1 MILKTLC
8 YSFFCDKMGLKDAI
22 QYVYEH
28 EYKKL
33 LIIPLLL
40 FILAVAQISFQVYS
54 TGDFVDRSVGLKG
67 GVSITASRDLLDVD
81 KLSFD
86 AKSLNPDADVAVR
99 SLRNTGEVIV
109 EISDISEDD
118 IVKLLDSQSVDRGS
132 VVVEVTSGV
141 VGSSFFR
148 ATMGALALSFI
159 LMTIVVALSF
169 RTFIPSLAVVL
180 AAASDIIITL
190 AIFNIAGQKLTT
202 AGIAAFLMLIG
213 YSVDTDIL
221 LSTRALKRK
230 EGSFNDRI
238 YSSIKTGLT
247 TTLTTIVAVLLA
259 LFLAKSETIQQI
271 MLIILIGMFVD
282 IINTWIQNVGI
293 LRWYHEKRGGVV

>member
-1 MILKTLC
+1 
-8 YSFFCDKMGLKDAI
+8 MGLKNTI
-22 QYVYEH
+22 QNVYEK
-28 EYKKL
+28 EFKKL

-40 FILAVAQISFQVYS
+40 FVLAVAQISFQVYS

-67 GVSITASRDLLDVD
+67 GVSITASQGFLDVD

-86 AKSLNPDADVAVR
+86 AKSFSPNADIAVR

-118 IVKLLDSQSVDRGS
+118 IVKILDSQSVDRGS
-132 VVVEVTSGV
+132 VVVEVTSSV
-141 VGSSFFR
+141 VGGSFFR
-148 ATMGALALSFI
+148 ATMSALVLSFI
-159 LMTIVVALSF
+159 LMTIVVAISF

-180 AAASDIIITL
+180 AAASDIVVTL
-190 AIFNIAGQKLTT
+190 AIFNITGQKLTT

-238 YSSIKTGLT
+238 YSSIKTGLMT
-247 TTLTTIVAVLLA
+247 SFTTIIAVALA
-259 LFLAKSETIQQI
+259 LFIAKSETIQQI

-282 IINTWIQNVGI
+282 IVNTWIQNVGI
-293 LRWYHEKRGGVV
+293 LRWYHERRGGVV